1 MQLPE
6 TLTQFLADPT
16 VRKVGIAV
24 LGLVAI
30 FVVRGLVRRAL
41 TQRVDDTTARYRTRK
56 LVEFVGYLVMVLF
69 IAAVFSDRIA
79 GLSVALGV
87 AGAGI
92 AFALQEVIVSVAG
105 WITITFGKVYK
116 VGDRV
121 MLGGIKGDVI
131 DVGVLRTTLF
141 ELGDWVAGDAYNGRV
156 VRIANS
162 FVFKEPV
169 FNYSA
174 DFPFLWDELT
184 IPIRHTS
191 DRVRAQALLEEAAT
205 EITGEYAMKVQ
216 DMWDAM
222 ARNYVIEHARLQ
234 PFVTLSADE
243 NWVTFRVRYVTDFK
257 MRRTTRDALFR
268 RILDKIDATDGAVS
282 IASAAQEITLM
293 PSSAPSPSADAPGSR
308 SYSSSS
314 S

>member
-1 MQLPE
+1 MELPD
-6 TLTQFLADPT
+6 TLQRFWADPT
-16 VRKVGIAV
+16 VRKVGVAV
-24 LGLVAI
+24 LGLAAI
-30 FVVRGLVRRAL
+30 LVVRSLVRRAL
-41 TQRVDDTTARYRTRK
+41 AQRVDDTTTRYRTRK
-56 LVEFVGYLVMVLF
+56 LVEFIGYLVMVLF
-69 IAAVFSDRIA
+69 VATVFSDRLG
-79 GLSVALGV
+79 GLTVALGV

-141 ELGDWVAGDAYNGRV
+141 ELGDWIEGDAYNGRV

-169 FNYSA
+169 FSYSA

-191 DRVRAQALLEEAAT
+191 DRVRAQALLEGAAQA
-205 EITGEYAMKVQ
+205 ITGEYATKVQ
-216 DMWDAM
+216 DTWDQM
-222 ARNYVIEHARLQ
+222 ARNFVIEHARLQ

-257 MRRTTRDALFR
+257 MRRTTKDALFR
-268 RILDKIDATDGAVS
+268 RILDDIDATDGAVS

-293 PSSAPSPSADAPGSR
+293 RSGGSAALDL
-308 SYSSSS
+308 
-314 S
+314 